1 MTMRPTGSTP
11 PALLRALE
19 HGAVVQLE
27 DAHLAGRGGG
37 YAELAEHAL
46 VEVLLDHLD
55 LAVAR
60 GIDVDGAGV
69 LELLGRLRVAADV
82 VGHFDVDERAGHGLS
97 LHLRLDLLLDEVRD
111 L

>member
-37 YAELAEHAL
+37 YAEFAEHAF

-55 LAVAR
+55 FAVAR
-60 GIDVDGAGV
+60 GIDVDGAGL
-69 LELLGRLRVAADV
+69 LELLGRLRVVADL
-82 VGHFDVDERAGHGLS
+82 VGHLDVDERAGHVFRPPPS
-97 LHLRLDLLLDEVRD
+97 LRSF
-111 L
+111 